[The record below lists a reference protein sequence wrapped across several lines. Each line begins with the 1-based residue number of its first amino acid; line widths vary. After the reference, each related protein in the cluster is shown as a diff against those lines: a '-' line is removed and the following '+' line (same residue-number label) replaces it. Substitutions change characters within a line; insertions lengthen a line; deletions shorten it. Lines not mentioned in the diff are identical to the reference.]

1 MTVPNM
7 SAPRFVRSGRTGAV
21 AGAAFAATIGSAD
34 RSLGSAIIGQTRQ
47 ILIERKAPRDVEAM
61 KAAYRRPP
69 LIPRASAA

>member
-7 SAPRFVRSGRTGAV
+7 SAPRFVRSGRTGA
-21 AGAAFAATIGSAD
+21 AFAATIGFAD